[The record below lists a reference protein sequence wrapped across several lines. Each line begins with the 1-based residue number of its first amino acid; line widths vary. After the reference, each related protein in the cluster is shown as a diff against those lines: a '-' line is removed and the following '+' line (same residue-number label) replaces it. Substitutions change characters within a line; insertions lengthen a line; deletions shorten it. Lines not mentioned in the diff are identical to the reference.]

1 MKVWS
6 SFYDLV
12 LSDLPGAPTAAVDV
26 ALRQSAIQFCQQSLS
41 WHYNHPAVAVTS
53 GTAQYAFV
61 PPAEAVVHAIHYA
74 AFDGSEIA
82 TRVDESSVTIYDWR
96 NESGTPKYVFGGAT
110 SLTLVPTPDAG
121 GTLSLEVILKPS
133 VDATGVDDAIFDEFR
148 EAIVHGALA
157 RLMLSPK
164 KPYTDTALA
173 AYHQQQFT
181 IKTAAAGTR
190 AARNFTRA
198 PIRTSIMTRG

>member
-26 ALRQSAIQFCQQSLS
+26 ALRQAAIAFAEQSLAWRYS
-41 WHYNHPAVAVTS
+41 HPDVAVTS
-53 GTAQYAFV
+53 GNAQYAFV

-82 TRVDESSVTIYDWR
+82 TRVDESNVTIYDWR

-110 SLTLVPTPDAG
+110 TLTLVPTPDAG

-133 VDATGVDDAIFDEFR
+133 VDATGIDDAIFNEFR
-148 EAIVHGALA
+148 EAIVHGALC

-164 KPYTDTALA
+164 KPYSDPALA

-181 IKTAAAGTR
+181 IKTAAAGSRT
-190 AARNFTRA
+190 ARNYTRS
-198 PIRTSIMTRG
+198 PLQTSILRRG